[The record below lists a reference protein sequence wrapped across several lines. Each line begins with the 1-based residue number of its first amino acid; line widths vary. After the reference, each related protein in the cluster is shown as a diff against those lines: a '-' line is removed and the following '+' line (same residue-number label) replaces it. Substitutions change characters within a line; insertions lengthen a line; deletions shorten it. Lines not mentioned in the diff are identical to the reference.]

1 MSKYIDVEQTEKIAK
16 GLFSGTVGITFSQ
29 AVHALLEAVEPADV
43 EPVVHAHYI
52 IDFLGDSSCS
62 QCGEKFLDSTY
73 KRCPN
78 CGAHMDDPED
88 TTNA

>member
-1 MSKYIDVEQTEKIAK
+1 MRKYIDADELLK
-16 GLFSGTVGITFSQ
+16 SMVGIADGWISVDNSFSYEKLVKEFP
-29 AVHALLEAVEPADV
+29 AADV

-52 IDFLGDSSCS
+52 VNFLGDSSCS

-78 CGAHMDDPED
+78 CGAHMDEPED
-88 TTNA
+88 RTNA